1 MQDFQNNEEF
11 YIRKSPKKTIFRS
24 HMRRDSLTS
33 QEYKSPA
40 RKIILS
46 KHAVMTPEIQSIKGT
61 EAMTTDVSD
70 NVSENHETK

>member
-1 MQDFQNNEEF
+1 
-11 YIRKSPKKTIFRS
+11 
-24 HMRRDSLTS
+24 MRRDSLTS